1 MPNKNFYLFL
11 TQLTVITHLLFI
23 LFVIVG
29 GFFARK
35 KRWIKI
41 VHLTSVIWA
50 LYAELSPGIICPLT
64 ALENYFAY
72 RAGLSTHEEDFITRY
87 LVPIIYQESLT
98 RTAQLI
104 MVGIVIGINVIA
116 YRINWK
122 QKQTN

>member
-29 GFFARK
+29 VFFARK

-41 VHLTSVIWA
+41 VHLTSVVWA
-50 LYAELSPGIICPLT
+50 LYAELSPGVICPLT

-72 RAGLSTHEEDFITRY
+72 RAGLSTYEEDFITRY